1 MRDWHELK
9 EMLCKELEEY
19 SRKGKM
25 SAGDLETI
33 HKLTDTIKNIDK
45 IEMLEEDGGY
55 SQAGGMQG
63 GGRGGRGGNTGGGS
77 YGGGGSYAGGG
88 GNSYEGGNSYRRQRR
103 DSRGRYSREGGG
115 GGGYSYDDGM
125 EEVWEILEMME
136 TGLPDEQREAI
147 RRFRRE
153 MQK

>member
-1 MRDWHELK
+1 MRELR
-9 EMLCKELEEY
+9 EMLRREVDKIKH
-19 SRKGKM
+19 KGSM
-25 SAGDLETI
+25 SAGDLEVVY
-33 HKLTDTIKNIDK
+33 KLVDTIKDSYE
-45 IEMLEEDGGY
+45 IEEYESEEH
-55 SQAGGMQG
+55 SHAGGMMG
-63 GGRGGRGGNTGGGS
+63 GGRGMNRGDGTS
-77 YGGGGSYAGGG
+77 YNDG
-88 GNSYEGGNSYRRQRR
+88 GGNSYRRQRR

>member
-63 GGRGGRGGNTGGGS
+63 GGGRGMNRGGGS
-77 YGGGGSYAGGG
+77 YNDGGYG
-88 GNSYEGGNSYRRQRR
+88 GGNSYRRQRR
-103 DSRGRYSREGGG
+103 DSRGRYSREGG
-115 GGGYSYDDGM
+115 YSYGDGM

>member
-45 IEMLEEDGGY
+45 IGMLEEDEH
-55 SQAGGMQG
+55 SHAGGGMYG
-63 GGRGGRGGNTGGGS
+63 GGRGMNRGGGTSYNDGG
-77 YGGGGSYAGGG
+77 YG
-88 GNSYEGGNSYRRQRR
+88 GGNSYRRQRR
-103 DSRGRYSREGGG
+103 DSRGRYSRE
-115 GGGYSYDDGM
+115 GGYSYDDGM

>member
-9 EMLCKELEEY
+9 EILCKELEEY

-63 GGRGGRGGNTGGGS
+63 GGRGMNRGGGS
-77 YGGGGSYAGGG
+77 YNDGGYG
-88 GNSYEGGNSYRRQRR
+88 GGNSYRRQRR
-103 DSRGRYSREGGG
+103 DSRGRYSRE
-115 GGGYSYDDGM
+115 GGYSYDDGM

>member
-1 MRDWHELK
+1 MRELR
-9 EMLCKELEEY
+9 EMLRREVDKIKH
-19 SRKGKM
+19 KGSM
-25 SAGDLETI
+25 SAGDLEVVY
-33 HKLTDTIKNIDK
+33 KLVDTIKDSYE
-45 IEMLEEDGGY
+45 IEEYESEEH
-55 SQAGGMQG
+55 SHAGGMMG
-63 GGRGGRGGNTGGGS
+63 GGRGMNRGGGTS
-77 YGGGGSYAGGG
+77 YNDG
-88 GNSYEGGNSYRRQRR
+88 GGNSYRRQRR

>member
-45 IEMLEEDGGY
+45 IGMLEEDGGY

-63 GGRGGRGGNTGGGS
+63 GGRGMNRGGGS
-77 YGGGGSYAGGG
+77 YNDGGYG
-88 GNSYEGGNSYRRQRR
+88 GGNSYRRHRR
-103 DSRGRYSREGGG
+103 DSRGRYSRE
-115 GGGYSYDDGM
+115 GGYSYDDGM

>member
-45 IEMLEEDGGY
+45 IGMLEEDGGY
-55 SQAGGMQG
+55 SQAGGMHG
-63 GGRGGRGGNTGGGS
+63 GGRGMNRGGSSYNDGG
-77 YGGGGSYAGGG
+77 Y
-88 GNSYEGGNSYRRQRR
+88 GGNSYRRQRR
-103 DSRGRYSREGGG
+103 DSRGRYSRE
-115 GGGYSYDDGM
+115 GGYSYDDGM

>member
-45 IEMLEEDGGY
+45 IGMLEEDDGY

-63 GGRGGRGGNTGGGS
+63 GGRGMNRGGGS
-77 YGGGGSYAGGG
+77 YNDGGYG
-88 GNSYEGGNSYRRQRR
+88 GGNSYRRQRR
-103 DSRGRYSREGGG
+103 DSRGRYSRE
-115 GGGYSYDDGM
+115 GGYSYDDGM

-136 TGLPDEQREAI
+136 TGLPDEQRDAI

>member
-45 IEMLEEDGGY
+45 IEMLEEDDGHSYTGT
-55 SQAGGMQG
+55 MP
-63 GGRGGRGGNTGGGS
+63 GGRIGMDRGD
-77 YGGGGSYAGGG
+77 
-88 GNSYEGGNSYRRQRR
+88 GNSYRRQRR
-103 DSRGRYSREGGG
+103 DSRGRYSREGG
-115 GGGYSYDDGM
+115 YSYDDGM
-125 EEVWEILEMME
+125 AEVWEILEMME
-136 TGLPDEQREAI
+136 TGLPEEQREAI

-153 MQK
+153 MQR

>member
-55 SQAGGMQG
+55 SQAGGQG
-63 GGRGGRGGNTGGGS
+63 GGRGGRGGNS
-77 YGGGGSYAGGG
+77 GGGSYAGGG
-88 GNSYEGGNSYRRQRR
+88 GNSYEGGSSYRRQRR

-136 TGLPDEQREAI
+136 IGLPDEQREAI

>member
-63 GGRGGRGGNTGGGS
+63 GGRGMNRGGGS
-77 YGGGGSYAGGG
+77 YNDGGYG
-88 GNSYEGGNSYRRQRR
+88 GGNSYRRQRR
-103 DSRGRYSREGGG
+103 DSRGRYSRE
-115 GGGYSYDDGM
+115 GGYSYDDGM